1 MAVAGYHVYLLCL
14 QKFNVAT
21 FEDVAQF
28 GYLGV
33 PYFFVLSGFIIAF
46 AHWKDLGK
54 LESLPNYGY
63 RRIVRLYPIYILYLA
78 FCS

>member
-1 MAVAGYHVYLLCL
+1 MAVAGYHVYLLFL

-46 AHWKDLGK
+46 DLP
-54 LESLPNYGY
+54 LRISST
-63 RRIVRLYPIYILYLA
+63 RR
-78 FCS
+78 